1 MVNPQVERGVAER
14 NLGKMIEVVKGLKKS
29 QINNHL
35 QIRNKKMQL
44 TEEMIE
50 QLKADLTKAK
60 TYEDLMGKGGAIK
73 KLITSSL
80 ETMLET
86 ELTEH
91 LGYEK
96 YSTDGKNSGNSRNGK
111 NTKTLKNDQGEI
123 DIAVPRDRNG
133 SFDPVV
139 VKKYERTLGPIE
151 DKIISMYAKGM
162 STRDIQSHIQEI
174 YGMDMSAT
182 LISNMTEKIID
193 LAKQWQ
199 NRVLE
204 NIYPIVFFDA
214 IHYKVQ
220 DDGKVVTKAAYT
232 ALGVDING
240 RKDLLGLWVGQ
251 AEGAH
256 FWLNIMTELK
266 NRGVEDILISC
277 IDGLKGFPE
286 AINTVFPKTEIQLC
300 VIHLIRATL
309 KYIAWK
315 DMKAFMK
322 DLKKVYGAP
331 TEEAALM
338 ELENLESVWGKKY
351 PLPVKTWK
359 QNWSNVSTFL
369 KYPEEIRRLI
379 YTTNIVEAL
388 HRQFR
393 KVTKSKTIFPNDD
406 SLKKMLFLAYRDI
419 SKKWTM
425 ALRDW
430 SIVISHFSV
439 IFNERLARYL

>member
-1 MVNPQVERGVAER
+1 
-14 NLGKMIEVVKGLKKS
+14 
-29 QINNHL
+29 
-35 QIRNKKMQL
+35 MQL

-50 QLKADLTKAK
+50 RLKADLTKAK
-60 TYEDLMGKGGAIK
+60 TYEDLMGKDGAIK
-73 KLITSSL
+73 KLITLSL
-80 ETMLET
+80 ETMLES

-96 YSTDGKNSGNSRNGK
+96 YSTNGKNSGNSRNGK

-133 SFDPVV
+133 SFDPIV

-151 DKIISMYAKGM
+151 NKIISMYAKGM

-174 YGMDMSAT
+174 YGMDMNAT

-220 DDGKVVTKAAYT
+220 DEGKVVTKAAYT
-232 ALGVDING
+232 VLGVDING
-240 RKDLLGLWVGQ
+240 KKDLLGLWVGQ
-251 AEGAH
+251 AEGVH

-300 VIHLIRATL
+300 VIHLIRATV

-359 QNWSNVSTFL
+359 QNWSNAATF
-369 KYPEEIRRLI
+369 
-379 YTTNIVEAL
+379 
-388 HRQFR
+388 
-393 KVTKSKTIFPNDD
+393 
-406 SLKKMLFLAYRDI
+406 
-419 SKKWTM
+419 
-425 ALRDW
+425 
-430 SIVISHFSV
+430 
-439 IFNERLARYL
+439 

>member
-199 NRVLE
+199 NRALE

-425 ALRDW
+425 PLRDW

>member
-1 MVNPQVERGVAER
+1 
-14 NLGKMIEVVKGLKKS
+14 
-29 QINNHL
+29 
-35 QIRNKKMQL
+35 MQL

-50 QLKADLTKAK
+50 QLKTDLTKAK
-60 TYEDLMGKGGAIK
+60 TYEDLMGKDGAIK
-73 KLITSSL
+73 KLIKSSL
-80 ETMLET
+80 ETMLES

-96 YSTDGKNSGNSRNGK
+96 YSISGRNGCNSRNGK

-133 SFDPVV
+133 SFDPIV

-193 LAKQWQ
+193 MAKQWQ
-199 NRVLE
+199 NRVLD

-220 DDGKVVTKAAYT
+220 DEGKVVTKAAYT
-232 ALGVDING
+232 ALGVDVNG
-240 RKDLLGLWVGQ
+240 KKDLLGLWIGQ

-309 KYIAWK
+309 KYITWK
-315 DMKAFMK
+315 DMTAFMK
-322 DLKKVYGAP
+322 DLRKVYGAP

-351 PLPVKTWK
+351 PLPVKIWK
-359 QNWSNVSTFL
+359 QNWSHLSTYF
-369 KYPEEIRRLI
+369 KYPQEIRRLI

-393 KVTKSKTIFPNDD
+393 KVTKSKTIFPSDD
-406 SLKKMLFLAYRDI
+406 SLKKMLYLAYRDL

-425 ALRDW
+425 PLRDW
-430 SIVISHFSV
+430 PIVISHFSV
-439 IFNERLARYL
+439 IFNDRLHKFL